1 MKLKIITLFPLFA
14 ASAAF
19 AQTPATITC
28 DGSKAEV
35 RSEYD
40 GNDVVAV
47 GKSPDGSTGKARF
60 FFYNSALKSLT
71 YSSDSAIKDNVA
83 IKPSNLTINVAS
95 TLSGTINAFDFS
107 AAENLQL
114 IGDQS
119 GNHLLKITNEPY
131 AGDSVVAKFS
141 FNNIVSDNAL
151 LQFDMSA
158 DVSGNSYSG
167 NFWGGYPEH
176 RGIYISKGKVN
187 WNVATTTLQT
197 GTLFTID
204 SGAEFVY
211 NGTSDFT
218 VYNASID
225 GALTFNGDSKLTIDK
240 ASVKS
245 MAGTI
250 NYNGTQAWT
259 NDIGIAGTVNYNS
272 ETQFV
277 WKSGDLTGK
286 INLADTSKGLVWQS
300 GKIAGLI
307 TNNSKSNIILQNAT
321 IDAAGQITSAARVE
335 INGNVDVY
343 GKIRSSNIL
352 VNGGGKIALNVK
364 DAILSTS
371 DAATMLVVKH
381 GATIS
386 VAADNTVGH
395 LYFAGVGESTIN
407 LELLGNAVLE
417 LDKISLY
424 EDTTTG
430 QLLSKGTLSV
440 SGFADNR
447 IFVTEDAKGTFE
459 NNNRFF
465 FSATVDGKTIT
476 KEELQFVAGSFN
488 GTDGYWVNLAA
499 VPEPAEW
506 AAIIG
511 AIALGFAMYR
521 RRNLKK

>member
-1 MKLKIITLFPLFA
+1 MKLQTITLFSLFA
-14 ASAAF
+14 ASVAG
-19 AQTPATITC
+19 AQTPITITC
-28 DGSKAEV
+28 DGSDVIV

-40 GNDVVAV
+40 GCDVVAV
-47 GKSPDGSTGKARF
+47 GKSTAGTTGKARF

-83 IKPSNLTINVAS
+83 IKGSNLTINVAT
-95 TLSGTINAFDFS
+95 TLSGTIDAFDFT
-107 AAENLQL
+107 AAETLQL
-114 IGDQS
+114 IGDQG
-119 GNHLLKITNEPY
+119 GNHVLKITNEPY
-131 AGDSVVAKFS
+131 AGDSVVAKVS

-158 DVSGNSYSG
+158 DVSGNSYASR
-167 NFWGGYPEH
+167 FWGGYPEN

-187 WNVATTTLQT
+187 WNVTTTTFQT
-197 GTLFTID
+197 QTLFTID

-225 GALTFNGDSKLTIDK
+225 GTLTFNGDSKLTIDK

-245 MAGTI
+245 TAGTI

-259 NDIGIAGTVNYNS
+259 NNLDIAGTVNYNS
-272 ETQFV
+272 ATQFV
-277 WKSGDLTGK
+277 WQSGDLTGK

-307 TNNSKSNIILQNAT
+307 TNNSTSNIILQNAT

-335 INGNVDVY
+335 VNGNVDVY
-343 GKIRSSNIL
+343 GKIRSDNIL

-371 DAATMLVVKH
+371 GAATMVVVKH

-386 VAADNTVGH
+386 VAADNTIGH
-395 LYFAGVGESTIN
+395 LYFAGQGESTIN
-407 LELLGNAVLE
+407 LELVGEVVFE

-424 EDTTTG
+424 YDGTTKA
-430 QLLSKGTLSV
+430 QLDKGTLSV
-440 SGFADNR
+440 NGFADNR

-459 NNNRFF
+459 RDDRFF
-465 FSATVDGKTIT
+465 FTATVDGKTIT

-488 GTDGYWVNLAA
+488 GKDGYWVNLTA

-506 AAIIG
+506 AAIFG
-511 AIALGFAMYR
+511 AIALGFAAYR
-521 RRNLKK
+521 RRSLKK